1 MRHKQLIIIVLVFI
15 LAAFKPIR
23 AQSKLDSAIIG
34 TDTSQNLANIML
46 SKEESPTRKE
56 KWEAALIIAGISIIM
71 VILFNARS
79 K

>member
-1 MRHKQLIIIVLVFI
+1 MRYKQLTIIVLVFI

-46 SKEESPTRKE
+46 SKEAQPTKKE

>member
-46 SKEESPTRKE
+46 SKEVSPTRKE
-56 KWEAALIIAGISIIM
+56 KWESALIIAGISIIM

>member
-1 MRHKQLIIIVLVFI
+1 MRYKQLIIIVLVFI
-15 LAAFKPIR
+15 LAAFKPIK

-34 TDTSQNLANIML
+34 TDSSQNLANIML
-46 SKEESPTRKE
+46 SKEAQPTKKE

-71 VILFNARS
+71 VILFNTRS

>member
-1 MRHKQLIIIVLVFI
+1 MRYKQLIIIILVFI

-23 AQSKLDSAIIG
+23 AQSKSDSVIIG
-34 TDTSQNLANIML
+34 TDTSQNMANIML
-46 SKEESPTRKE
+46 SKEESPSKKE

>member
-1 MRHKQLIIIVLVFI
+1 MRYKQLTIIVLAFI
-15 LAAFKPIR
+15 MVAFKPIR

-46 SKEESPTRKE
+46 SKEAQPTKKE